1 MVRPL
6 QHPILDH
13 ISLDGILHA
22 MSDPIRREIFFN
34 LEGCEA
40 KPCNKSV
47 EGLAPSTL
55 SFHYKI
61 LREAGLVH
69 SEKKG
74 IEVLNTIRTKDL
86 NKKFPGLINLIK
98 KFHNQI
104 NPIT

>member
-1 MVRPL
+1 MARPL
-6 QHPILDH
+6 QHPKIEQ
-13 ISLDGILHA
+13 INLDGILHA
-22 MSDPIRREIFFN
+22 LSDPIRREILFN

-74 IEVLNTIRTKDL
+74 IEVLNTLRIKEL
-86 NKKFPGLINLIK
+86 NKKFPGLLSTIK
-98 KFHNQI
+98 KFHN
-104 NPIT
+104 